1 TVLNYLYKHTQIEE
15 TFHYNVVA
23 LVDGVPQTLSLKAL
37 LEYFIAHRK
46 DVVTKRTKF
55 DLAKAQAREH
65 ILLGLK
71 KALDH
76 IDEIIAL
83 IKKSKDVDDARTKL
97 MQKFKFSELQANAIL
112 DMRLQRLSGL
122 ERKKIEDELKEVQAL

>member
-1 TVLNYLYKHTQIEE
+1 MHEKKLEGIRDVRDESAKDIRVVIELKSNAHPQTVLNYLYKHTQLEE
-15 TFHYNVVA
+15 TFHYNIVA

-37 LEYFIAHRK
+37 LEILRLASAR
-46 DVVTKRTKF
+46 RSSRAARKF
-55 DLAKAQAREH
+55 DLAKAQEREH

-83 IKKSKDVDDARTKL
+83 IKKSKDVDDARAGL
-97 MQKFKFSELQANAIL
+97 MT
-112 DMRLQRLSGL
+112 
-122 ERKKIEDELKEVQAL
+122 EV

>member
-1 TVLNYLYKHTQIEE
+1 IADLVHEKKLEGIRDLRDESTKDIRVVIDLKNNANPQTVLNYLYKHTQLEE
-15 TFHYNVVA
+15 AFHYNVVA

-37 LEYFIAHRK
+37 LEYFVAFRK
-46 DVVTKRTKF
+46 EVETKRAKY
-55 DLAKAQAREH
+55 DLRVAQAREH

-83 IKKSKDVDDARTKL
+83 IKKSKDVDDARAQL
-97 MQKFKFSELQANAIL
+97 M
-112 DMRLQRLSGL
+112 
-122 ERKKIEDELKEVQAL
+122 